1 MNYTDFW
8 IRIAV
13 ALLCSFSVGLE
24 RQWRRRAIGL
34 RTNVLVCVG
43 AFMFSILDVIKGNG
57 ELRTAAQVVTGIG
70 FLGAGVILKDGTNI
84 KGLNTAATLWCN
96 AAIGVLTAFGL
107 LLEAVTGTIL
117 ILMSNILL
125 RFLTKKL
132 MQKNSK
138 AQNETYSLNIVANY
152 EKDLVLRTM
161 ITQSVID
168 GEMILN
174 SLNTNKN
181 KDKIEINAN
190 ISINPNSHE
199 IDYLVTRFTMEPDV
213 YYVNY
218 NKVEEI
224 MDDDEN

>member
-1 MNYTDFW
+1 
-8 IRIAV
+8 
-13 ALLCSFSVGLE
+13 
-24 RQWRRRAIGL
+24 
-34 RTNVLVCVG
+34 
-43 AFMFSILDVIKGNG
+43 MFSSLDVIKGNG
-57 ELRTAAQVVTGIG
+57 DLRAAAQVVTGIG

-107 LLEAVTGTIL
+107 LLEAITGTIL

-132 MQKNSK
+132 MQKNLQT
-138 AQNETYSLNIVANY
+138 QNETYSLNIVANY

-161 ITQSVID
+161 LTQSVID

-174 SLNTNKN
+174 SLNTNKRN
-181 KDKIEINAN
+181 DKIEINAN

-199 IDYLVTRFTMEPDV
+199 VDYLVTRFTMEPDV

-218 NKVEEI
+218 NKVAEI
-224 MDDDEN
+224 IDDDEN

>member
-13 ALLCSFSVGLE
+13 ALFCSFSVGLE

-43 AFMFSILDVIKGNG
+43 AFMFSTLDVIKGNG

-70 FLGAGVILKDGTNI
+70 FLGAGVILKDGTNV

-132 MQKNSK
+132 MRKNSK
-138 AQNETYSLNIVANY
+138 IETETYSLNIVANY

-181 KDKIEINAN
+181 NDKIEINAN
-190 ISINPNSHE
+190 ISINPSSHE
-199 IDYLVTRFTMEPDV
+199 IDYLVTRFTMEPNV

-224 MDDDEN
+224 IDDDEN

>member
-1 MNYTDFW
+1 MNYSDFW
-8 IRIAV
+8 IRIAI

-43 AFMFSILDVIKGNG
+43 AFMFSTLDVIKGGG

-107 LLEAVTGTIL
+107 LLEAVTGTVL

-132 MQKNSK
+132 MNKKEGSK
-138 AQNETYSLNIVANY
+138 NETYSINIIASY
-152 EKDLVLRTM
+152 EKDLILRTM
-161 ITQSVID
+161 ITQSIID
-168 GEMILN
+168 GDMILN
-174 SLNTNKN
+174 SLNTKQ
-181 KDKIEINAN
+181 KDDKIEINASVSLN
-190 ISINPNSHE
+190 QNSHE
-199 IDYLVTRFTMEPDV
+199 IDYLITRFTMEPDV

-218 NKVEEI
+218 NKIEDI
-224 MDDDEN
+224 LDDDES

>member
-13 ALLCSFSVGLE
+13 ALFCSFSVGLE

-43 AFMFSILDVIKGNG
+43 AFMFSTLDVIKGNG

-70 FLGAGVILKDGTNI
+70 FLGAGVILKDGTNV

-132 MQKNSK
+132 MRKNSK
-138 AQNETYSLNIVANY
+138 IETETYSLNIVANY
-152 EKDLVLRTM
+152 EKDLYYHYRL
-161 ITQSVID
+161 
-168 GEMILN
+168 
-174 SLNTNKN
+174 
-181 KDKIEINAN
+181 
-190 ISINPNSHE
+190 
-199 IDYLVTRFTMEPDV
+199 YL
-213 YYVNY
+213 
-218 NKVEEI
+218 
-224 MDDDEN
+224 

>member
-13 ALLCSFSVGLE
+13 ALFCSFSVGLE

-43 AFMFSILDVIKGNG
+43 AFMFSTLDVIKGNG

-70 FLGAGVILKDGTNI
+70 FLGAGVILKDGTNV

-132 MQKNSK
+132 MRKNSK
-138 AQNETYSLNIVANY
+138 IETETYSLNIVANY

-181 KDKIEINAN
+181 NDKIEINAN
-190 ISINPNSHE
+190 ISINPSSHE
-199 IDYLVTRFTMEPDV
+199 IDYLVTRFTMEPNV

-224 MDDDEN
+224 LDDDEN

>member
-8 IRIAV
+8 IRIGI
-13 ALLCSFSVGLE
+13 ALFCSFAVGLE

-43 AFMFSILDVIKGNG
+43 AFMFSTLDVIKGNG

-70 FLGAGVILKDGTNI
+70 FLGAGVILKDGINV

-117 ILMSNILL
+117 ILMSNIVL

-138 AQNETYSLNIVANY
+138 TQNETYSLNIVANH

-174 SLNTNKN
+174 SLNANKN
-181 KDKIEINAN
+181 NDKIEINAN

-218 NKVEEI
+218 NKVAEI
-224 MDDDEN
+224 IDDDEN

>member
-43 AFMFSILDVIKGNG
+43 VFMFSTLDVIKGNG

>member
-1 MNYTDFW
+1 
-8 IRIAV
+8 
-13 ALLCSFSVGLE
+13 
-24 RQWRRRAIGL
+24 
-34 RTNVLVCVG
+34 
-43 AFMFSILDVIKGNG
+43 MFSTLDVIKGNG